1 MLGKCHE
8 QLFVIVKKP
17 LSYKTE
23 KQDCKYTNIKGCTNY
38 FEMSQTFNIK
48 AVLQSVS
55 VPQTLQYGGK
65 DMIVQETAAA
75 DKSGTVGMGYYSQL
89 VHKVNR
95 IS

>member
-1 MLGKCHE
+1 MLGNCYE

-23 KQDCKYTNIKGCTNY
+23 KQDCKYTNIEGFTNY

-75 DKSGTVGMGYYSQL
+75 DKSGTVDMGYYSQL
-89 VHKVNR
+89 VHEVNR